1 MPINV
6 TPQEAVALLVTQA
19 ETVWTTHEQTKFLAE
34 LLTSNVWADRFDEN
48 DDLRHEPSYT
58 DGLEAGYSDGEDA
71 RDAENSETV
80 AALEREIDRLEK
92 INAALDVKLAE
103 LERKKP

>member
-1 MPINV
+1 MSINI
-6 TPQEAVALLVTQA
+6 TPQEVVALLVTQA
-19 ETVWTTHEQTKFLAE
+19 ETVWTTHEQTQFLDE

-48 DDLRHEPSYT
+48 TDLRHEPSYE
-58 DGLEAGYSDGEDA
+58 DGHEAGYSDGEDA
-71 RDAENSETV
+71 SGAESLETIE
-80 AALEREIDRLEK
+80 ALERKIDRLEK